1 MKRSLLTILFIIST
15 VAVSSQAAVQEGENE
30 FNFAFAW
37 MNADFEDD
45 FYDGDSADLFTL
57 SGSIGHFFTD
67 NIQVGVSGSGLWA
80 SLEDTDLSGYGF
92 GLNAKYHFTPTE
104 KYVPYV
110 GVQGN
115 FLTAKIDYDDDEED
129 ADGTMWGPLL
139 GLKMFLTGSENVFV
153 YAEYQYQ
160 IYGGDLGD
168 AINTVNMIYAGLGFK
183 F

>member
-1 MKRSLLTILFIIST
+1 MKRSLLTILFIISV
-15 VAVSSQAAVQEGENE
+15 VAVSSNAAVQEGENE

-45 FYDGDSADLFTL
+45 FEVDSADLFTL

-67 NIQVGVSGSGLWA
+67 NIQVGVSGLGIWA
-80 SLEDTDLSGYGF
+80 SLEDIDLNAYGF

-115 FLTAKIDYDDDEED
+115 YLTVKADDGDDEED
-129 ADGTMWGPLL
+129 GDGTMWGPLV
-139 GLKMFLTGSENVFV
+139 GVKMALTSTENVFV

-168 AINTVNMIYAGLGFK
+168 ALDSVNMIYAGLGFK